1 MVYLIRRKKDVK
13 RFFFVSIFIISMLL
27 VNIQIF
33 NGLYV
38 DGSNNQLTN
47 LLNDDNNLF
56 SSDTDP
62 YLTDYY
68 INGSGDNQD
77 VRIYALN
84 SSYSNDNNQEFF
96 DIPSMSVTDTTYL
109 TYGNFNFTFQ
119 NNYTTDHVIEDTSAL
134 DASDFIK
141 FTYNEDDSSM
151 NVNTGEALNAI
162 DLNKLVDGNLNTYIE
177 LNSSSGILNFTID
190 SSFAGTSYNSTSPE
204 INLAFNRS
212 FILGL
217 ISTFSSS
224 IDLDAYLT
232 LKMFNISDSTWI
244 NVTETMFINSSL
256 GTQLIEN
263 RYVNENLN
271 YINSS
276 DISKI
281 QFYLQR
287 FDSTD
292 YLFRLREFKLDTTYA
307 FDLPITNSE
316 YVALEFDLRGESS
329 AVNGFYAWIRTLNL
343 TEALTAELNITLY
356 EANATIKRDQDKLLS
371 NNLKPNYAKLK
382 DSIIIDYSDY
392 HGDSLSYFEFN
403 QANTTN
409 LKLYNYFIVIK
420 SDHPDKIF
428 SLVTLPRQTFGDPN
442 STVDHQLR
450 TTNDDG
456 LTWSVAKK
464 EVTPTYESEEL
475 DATAFKL
482 NVTRGYMP
490 SDFINPDDI
499 QDTLRIQDISIEDQI
514 ISDPPYN
521 VSSSLTWGKGQWN
534 NNFTVEIESN
544 ISTLYNFQ
552 IDLTWNSTI
561 IQGFKFNVTYTVNGY
576 WVENANSYY
585 EVSYDTPPRW
595 NLNYTLDLGH
605 TNLYNWNFLEFWFVY
620 PNDWDAKNL
629 TNPNYDDI
637 YEEVVNS
644 TGGETNF
651 DANPMYD
658 FTAITSAVVND
669 TGGPYSLNLTSSNH
683 IQEMHSYINYNGILW
698 ETNGF
703 MYGDNISVGVAIQ
716 GPGGI
721 PPTNGNANVTL
732 FYPYNST
739 IFPGAQMIS
748 GVGVIKGNSLFYD
761 FNNQTILDVTKD
773 TPLLGNYYLG
783 YFWENGSAVGCKKL
797 KLYLDTYDV
806 NMNSLFYEPIL
817 NQNILAG
824 IVDMVYESCSMLIG
838 TINVT
843 DDKYYPDFYA
853 VNNSDINQQ
862 FIYEINGEEIPILVK
877 TFLQNETLLN
887 PNEDIKIN
895 VTIQNLHDF
904 VDLEVKLK
912 VQLLSLANE
921 EWIIAEKYT
930 DVKTLKPSV
939 DPNGADTQEFSV
951 SLTIPTLQADEVWQG
966 VNAPVRKGGAKTI
979 FTIYFD
985 YNGESHEVDT
995 FESNEYSL
1003 IINST
1008 QNEFEGYIITL
1019 KYDEEITGAFQKPF
1033 EREACQYMPNQTT
1046 LVANIYDKNFVSSY
1060 NQFNESFSLK
1070 INSQFSDIVINPQTP
1085 TYGQKFNISSV
1096 LTTEF
1101 GDEIP
1106 NKNVTCQYFN
1116 SNLWEN
1122 ISSQIS
1128 GASGVT
1134 SFEIDS
1140 LSLPREDDLLFR
1152 LTWQG
1157 EQYILENSQNI
1168 SVSLYKV
1175 SNNISLGIVSNVNQI
1190 TRNGKTTIKITLK
1203 NIGDSELTIS
1213 SSSISIIIEPSLTYS
1228 IVEINYFIL
1237 KNFQP
1242 GESTDL
1248 IISIEIPAIN
1258 QITINVSI
1266 EATNKLTKENITI
1279 QASKTF
1285 EVYDVPLT
1293 NYINIYFTLIMIGI
1307 FVLLWGVMYLYVRRT
1322 TKKIETPIEE
1332 PSKKKPRRG
1341 RYVSVS
1347 ELPKEEPKKISAKK
1361 PSKKLSKKQKQKE
1374 LKKEKPATD
1383 LDSLLE
1389 EKGLKDKK

>member
-1 MVYLIRRKKDVK
+1 
-13 RFFFVSIFIISMLL
+13 MLL

-33 NGLYV
+33 NGLYL

-47 LLNDDNNLF
+47 WLNDDDNLF
-56 SSDTDP
+56 SSETDT

-84 SSYSNDNNQEFF
+84 SSDSNENNQNSFN
-96 DIPSMSVTDTTYL
+96 ISSMSTTDTTYL
-109 TYGNFNFTFQ
+109 VDGNFNFTFQ
-119 NNYTTDHVIEDTSAL
+119 NNYTTDHIMENTSAL

-151 NVNTGEALNAI
+151 NVNTGENLSTI
-162 DLNKLVDGNLNTYIE
+162 DLDWLVDGNPSTYIR
-177 LNSSSGILNFTID
+177 LNSSSGILNFTIN
-190 SSFAGTSYNSTSPE
+190 SNFTGTSYSRSSPT

-217 ISTFSSS
+217 ISSFSSN
-224 IDLDAYLT
+224 ITNDAYLT
-232 LKMFNISDSTWI
+232 LKMFDISDSTWK
-244 NVTETMFINSSL
+244 NVTETMFINASL

-281 QFYLQR
+281 QFYLQGV
-287 FDSTD
+287 DSND
-292 YLFRLREFKLDTTYA
+292 FELNLIEFKLDTTYA
-307 FDLPITNSE
+307 FDLPITKSE

-343 TEALTAELNITLY
+343 TEALNAELNITLY
-356 EANATIKRDQDKLLS
+356 EANTTIKRDQAYLIA
-371 NNLKPNYAKLK
+371 NNLKPNNAKLI
-382 DSIIIDYSDY
+382 DSIIIIMNYSNY

-403 QANTTN
+403 QTNTQN

-420 SDHPDKIF
+420 SNHSDKIF
-428 SLVTLPRQTFGDPN
+428 SLVTLPRQTFGDPD
-442 STVDHQLR
+442 SQVDHQLR

-456 LTWSVAKK
+456 LTWNVAKK
-464 EVTPTYESEEL
+464 EVTPVYESEEL

-499 QDTLRIQDISIEDQI
+499 QDALRIQGISIEDQI
-514 ISDPPYN
+514 ISDSPYD
-521 VSSSLTWGKGQWN
+521 VSSSLTWGLGQWN

-544 ISTLYNFQ
+544 ISTSYNFQ
-552 IDLTWNSTI
+552 IDLTWNSSI
-561 IQGFKFNVTYTVNGY
+561 IQGFKFNVSYTVKGY
-576 WVENANSYY
+576 WVETANSYY
-585 EVSYDTPPRW
+585 EVSYDTTPRW
-595 NLNYTLDLGH
+595 DLNYTLDLGD
-605 TNLYNWNFLEFWFVY
+605 TNLDNWNFLEFWFVY

-629 TNPNYDDI
+629 TNPNYYEI

-651 DANPMYD
+651 DANPSYD
-658 FTAITSAVVND
+658 FTAITSAVVNSTD
-669 TGGPYSLNLTSSNH
+669 GTYSLNLTSSNLIH
-683 IQEMHSYINYNGILW
+683 EMHSYINYNGILW

-703 MYGDNISVGVAIQ
+703 MYGDNISVEVAIQ

-732 FYPYNST
+732 FYPNNIT
-739 IFPGAQMIS
+739 IFPGAQRNS
-748 GVGVIKGNSLFYD
+748 GAGVIKGNSLVYD
-761 FNNQTILDVTKD
+761 FNNQTILNVTKD

-806 NMNSLFYEPIL
+806 NMNSLSYEPIL
-817 NQNILAG
+817 NQNILDG
-824 IVDMVYESCSMLIG
+824 IVDKVYESYSMLIG
-838 TINVT
+838 SINVME
-843 DDKYYPDFYA
+843 DEYDPDFYA
-853 VNNSDINQQ
+853 VNNSDVNQQ
-862 FIYEINGEEIPILVK
+862 FVYEISGEEIPILVK

-887 PNEDIKIN
+887 PNEDIKVN
-895 VTIQNLHDF
+895 LTIQNLHDF

-912 VQLLSLANE
+912 VQLVSLANE

-930 DVKTLKPSV
+930 DVKTLKPNV
-939 DPNGADTQEFSV
+939 DPNGADTQQFSV
-951 SLTIPTLQADEVWQG
+951 NLTIPTLQADEVWQG
-966 VNAPVRKGGAKTI
+966 VNAPVRKGGAKTMV
-979 FTIYFD
+979 TVYFE

-995 FESNEYSL
+995 FESNDYSL
-1003 IINST
+1003 LINST

-1019 KYDEEITGAFQKPF
+1019 KYDEEITSGSILKPF
-1033 EREACQYMPNQTT
+1033 ERDTCQYMPKQTT
-1046 LVANIYDKNFVSSY
+1046 FVVNIYDKNFVSSY
-1060 NQFNESFSLK
+1060 NQFNDSFSLK

-1085 TYGQKFNISSV
+1085 IYGRKFNISSV

-1106 NKNVTCQYFN
+1106 NKNVICQYFY
-1116 SNLWEN
+1116 SGLWEN
-1122 ISSQIS
+1122 VSSQIS
-1128 GASGVT
+1128 GTNGVT
-1134 SFEIDS
+1134 SFEIDT
-1140 LSLPREDDLLFR
+1140 LSLPREDDVLLR

-1157 EQYILENSQNI
+1157 EQYILENSQNL

-1190 TRNGKTTIKITLK
+1190 TRNGKTTITITLN

-1213 SSSISIIIEPSLTYS
+1213 GSNISIIIEPSLTYS
-1228 IVEINYFIL
+1228 IVEINYLIL
-1237 KNFQP
+1237 NNFQA
-1242 GESTDL
+1242 GESTD
-1248 IISIEIPAIN
+1248 IIVSIEIPAIN
-1258 QITINVSI
+1258 QMTITISV
-1266 EATNKLTKENITI
+1266 EATNELTKENITV
-1279 QASKTF
+1279 QTLKTF
-1285 EVYDVPLT
+1285 KIYDVPLA
-1293 NYINIYFTLIMIGI
+1293 NYITFFFTVIMIGI
-1307 FVLLWGVMYLYVRRT
+1307 IALLWGLMYLYVKRT

-1347 ELPKEEPKKISAKK
+1347 ELPKEEKPKKMPAKK
-1361 PSKKLSKKQKQKE
+1361 PSRKLSKKQKQKE
-1374 LKKEKPATD
+1374 LKTEEPATD

-1389 EKGLKDKK
+1389 EKGLEDKK

>member
-13 RFFFVSIFIISMLL
+13 RIFFVSIFIISMLL
-27 VNIQIF
+27 VNIHIF
-33 NGLYV
+33 NSLYL

-47 LLNDDNNLF
+47 LLNDDNKLF
-56 SSDTDP
+56 SSETDP

-68 INGSGDNQD
+68 TTGSGDNQD

-84 SSYSNDNNQEFF
+84 SSYSNDNNQGSF
-96 DIPSMSVTDTTYL
+96 DIPSMSVADTTYL

-119 NNYTTDHVIEDTSAL
+119 NNYTTDHIIEDTNAL

-141 FTYNEDDSSM
+141 FTYNTGDSSM
-151 NVNTGEALNAI
+151 DVNTGEVLNPPI
-162 DLNKLVDGNLNTYIE
+162 DLGKLVDVNNNTYIE

-190 SSFAGTSYNSTSPE
+190 SSFAGTSYTRVSPT

-217 ISTFSSS
+217 ISTFSHS
-224 IDLDAYLT
+224 IDEDAYLT
-232 LKMFNISDSTWI
+232 IKLFDSSDSSWN
-244 NVTETMFINSSL
+244 NVTEAFFINSSL
-256 GTQLIEN
+256 GIQSVEESYI
-263 RYVNENLN
+263 NENLR

-276 DISKI
+276 DITQI
-281 QFYLQR
+281 QFFLQR
-287 FDSTD
+287 FDSID
-292 YLFRLREFKLDTTYA
+292 FVLRLREFKLDATYA

-316 YVALEFDLRGESS
+316 YVALEFDLKGENS

-343 TEALTAELNITLY
+343 TKALTAELNITLY
-356 EANATIKRDQDKLLS
+356 EANTTIARTQANLIS
-371 NNLKPNYAKLK
+371 NNLKPNNAKLI
-382 DSIIIDYSDY
+382 DSIIIDYIDY

-403 QANTTN
+403 QANTQN
-409 LKLYNYFIVIK
+409 LKLNNYFIVIK
-420 SDHPDKIF
+420 SNHPDKIF
-428 SLVTLPRQTFGDPN
+428 SLVTLPRQTFGDPD
-442 STVDHQLR
+442 SQVDHQLR
-450 TTNDDG
+450 TTNNDG
-456 LTWSVAKK
+456 LTWNVAKK
-464 EVTPTYESEEL
+464 QVTPGYESEEL

-490 SDFINPDDI
+490 SDFINLEDN

-514 ISDPPYN
+514 ISDPPYD
-521 VSSSLTWGKGQWN
+521 VSSSLTWGLGQWN
-534 NNFTVEIESN
+534 NNFTVEIASVSN
-544 ISTLYNFQ
+544 NLQ
-552 IDLTWNSTI
+552 IDLTWNSSI
-561 IQGFKFNVTYTVNGY
+561 IQGFKFNVTYTVKGY

-585 EVSYDTPPRW
+585 KVSYDTTPRW
-595 NLNYTLDLGH
+595 DLNYTLDLSDV
-605 TNLYNWNFLEFWFVY
+605 NLDNWNFLEFWFVY

-629 TNPNYDDI
+629 TNPNYNDI
-637 YEEVVNS
+637 YGEVVNS

-651 DANPMYD
+651 DANPSYD
-658 FTAITSAVVND
+658 FVAITSSIVNGID
-669 TGGPYSLNLTSSNH
+669 GTYSLNLTSSNL
-683 IQEMHSYINYNGILW
+683 IDEMHSYINYNGILW

-703 MYGDNISVGVAIQ
+703 MYGDNISVRVDIL
-716 GPGGI
+716 GPGDI
-721 PPTNGNANVTL
+721 PPTNGNANVKL
-732 FYPYNST
+732 FYPDNST
-739 IFPGAQMIS
+739 IFPGAEMSS
-748 GVGVIKGNSLFYD
+748 GAGLIKDNSLVYD
-761 FNNQTILDVTKD
+761 FNNLTILDVTKD

-797 KLYLDTYDV
+797 KLYIDTYEV

-817 NQNILAG
+817 NQNILDG
-824 IVDMVYESCSMLIG
+824 IVDKVYESYSMLIG

-887 PNEDIKIN
+887 PNEDIKIGA
-895 VTIQNLHDF
+895 TIQNLHDF

-912 VQLLSLANE
+912 VQLVSLVNE

-930 DVKTLKPSV
+930 DIKTLKPSV
-939 DPNGADTQEFSV
+939 DPNGDDTQEFSV
-951 SLTIPTLQADEVWQG
+951 GLTIPTLQSDEVWQG

-979 FTIYFD
+979 FTIYFEYD
-985 YNGESHEVDT
+985 GISHEVDT

-1003 IINST
+1003 VINST

-1019 KYDEEITGAFQKPF
+1019 KYDEEITGASILKPF
-1033 EREACQYMPNQTT
+1033 DRESCQYMPNQTT
-1046 LVANIYDKNFVSSY
+1046 FVVNIYDKNYVSSY
-1060 NQFNESFSLK
+1060 NQFIDSFSLK

-1085 TYGQKFNISSV
+1085 IYGQKFNISSV
-1096 LTTEF
+1096 LATEF

-1106 NKNVTCQYFN
+1106 NKNVTCQFFN
-1116 SNLWEN
+1116 IGLWEN
-1122 ISSQIS
+1122 VSSQIS
-1128 GASGVT
+1128 SANGVT
-1134 SFEIDS
+1134 NFEIDT

-1152 LTWQG
+1152 LTWLG
-1157 EQYILENSQNI
+1157 EQYVLENSQNI

-1190 TRNGKTTIKITLK
+1190 TRNGKTTIKITLN
-1203 NIGDSELTIS
+1203 NIGDSELTVL
-1213 SSSISIIIEPSLTYS
+1213 SSSISIIIEPTLTYS
-1228 IVEINYFIL
+1228 IVEINYLIL
-1237 KNFQP
+1237 NNFQP

-1248 IISIEIPAIN
+1248 IISIDVPAIN
-1258 QITINVSI
+1258 EMTITISI
-1266 EATNKLTKENITI
+1266 EATNELTKENITV
-1279 QASKTF
+1279 QALKTF
-1285 EVYDVPLT
+1285 KIYDVPLA
-1293 NYINIYFTLIMIGI
+1293 NYITVFFTVIMIGI
-1307 FVLLWGVMYLYVRRT
+1307 FALLWGAMYLYAKRT

-1347 ELPKEEPKKISAKK
+1347 ELPKEETKEMPTKK
-1361 PSKKLSKKQKQKE
+1361 PSKKSSKKQKQKE
-1374 LKKEKPATD
+1374 IKTEKPTTD

-1389 EKGLKDKK
+1389 EKGLKDEE

>member
-1 MVYLIRRKKDVK
+1 
-13 RFFFVSIFIISMLL
+13 MLL

-33 NGLYV
+33 NGLYL
-38 DGSNNQLTN
+38 DGKNNQLTN

-56 SSDTDP
+56 SSETDP

-68 INGSGDNQD
+68 TTGSGDNQD

-84 SSYSNDNNQEFF
+84 SSDSNDNNQGFF

-141 FTYNEDDSSM
+141 FTYNDDDSSM
-151 NVNTGEALNAI
+151 NVNTGENLSII
-162 DLNKLVDGNLNTYIE
+162 DLNKLDDDLDTYIE

-190 SSFAGTSYNSTSPE
+190 SSFAGTSYSRVNPT

-217 ISTFSSS
+217 ISTFSYS
-224 IDLDAYLT
+224 IDNDAYLT
-232 LKMFNISDSTWI
+232 IKLFDTFDSSWK
-244 NVTETMFINSSL
+244 NVTEAFFINSSL
-256 GTQLIEN
+256 GIQSVEE
-263 RYVNENLN
+263 RYINENLKN
-271 YINSS
+271 IDSS
-276 DISKI
+276 DITQI
-281 QFYLQR
+281 QFFLQR
-287 FDSTD
+287 FDSND
-292 YLFRLREFKLDTTYA
+292 FVLRLREFKLDATYA
-307 FDLPITNSE
+307 FDLPISSSE
-316 YVALEFDLRGESS
+316 YVALEFDLKGESS

-356 EANATIKRDQDKLLS
+356 EANTTITRTQTSLRT
-371 NNLKPNYAKLK
+371 NNLKPNNAKLI
-382 DSIIIDYSDY
+382 DSIIINYIDY

-403 QANTTN
+403 QANTQN

-420 SDHPDKIF
+420 SNRTDKIF
-428 SLVTLPRQTFGDPN
+428 SLVTLPIESFGDPD
-442 STVDHQLR
+442 SQVDHQLR
-450 TTNDDG
+450 TTKDG
-456 LTWSVAKK
+456 GIAWDIATKQ
-464 EVTPTYESEEL
+464 VTPGYESQQL

-490 SDFINPDDI
+490 SDFINPDDN
-499 QDTLRIQDISIEDQI
+499 QDTLRIQDISIEDQT
-514 ISDPPYN
+514 ISEPPYD
-521 VSSSLTWGKGQWN
+521 VSSSLTWGLGQWN
-534 NNFTVEIESN
+534 NNFTVEIES
-544 ISTLYNFQ
+544 ISNNLQ
-552 IDLTWNSTI
+552 IDLTWNSSI
-561 IQGFKFNVTYTVNGY
+561 IQGFKFNVTYTVKGY

-585 EVSYDTPPRW
+585 EVSYDTTPRW
-595 NLNYTLDLGH
+595 DLNYTLDLGDP
-605 TNLYNWNFLEFWFVY
+605 NLDNWNFLEFWFVY

-629 TNPNYDDI
+629 TNPAPFYDDI

-651 DANPMYD
+651 GANPSYD
-658 FTAITSAVVND
+658 FTAITSAVVNNSD
-669 TGGPYSLNLTSSNH
+669 GTYSLNLTSSNIIH
-683 IQEMHSYINYNGILW
+683 EMHSYINYNGILW

-703 MYGDNISVGVAIQ
+703 MYGDNISIGVDIQ

-721 PPTNGNANVTL
+721 PPTNGNASVKL
-732 FYPYNST
+732 FYPDNST
-739 IFPGAQMIS
+739 IYPGAEMS
-748 GVGVIKGNSLFYD
+748 SEVGVIKGTTLVYD

-817 NQNILAG
+817 DQNILDG
-824 IVDMVYESCSMLIG
+824 IVDKVYESYSMLIG

-887 PNEDIKIN
+887 PNEDIKIS

-904 VDLEVKLK
+904 VDLDVKLK
-912 VQLLSLANE
+912 VQLVSLVNE

-930 DVKTLKPSV
+930 DVKNLKPSV
-939 DPNGADTQEFSV
+939 DPNGDDTQEFSV
-951 SLTIPTLQADEVWQG
+951 TLTIPNLQSDEVWQG

-979 FTIYFD
+979 FTVYFE
-985 YNGESHEVDT
+985 YNSESHEVDT

-1008 QNEFEGYIITL
+1008 QSELEGYIITL
-1019 KYDEEITGAFQKPF
+1019 KYDEEITGASILKPF
-1033 EREACQYMPNQTT
+1033 EREACQYKPNQTT
-1046 LVANIYDKNFVSSY
+1046 FVVNIYDKNFVSSY
-1060 NQFNESFSLK
+1060 NTFIDSFSLK

-1085 TYGQKFNISSV
+1085 IYGQKFNISSV

-1106 NKNVTCQYFN
+1106 NKNITCQYFD

-1122 ISSQIS
+1122 VSSQMS
-1128 GASGVT
+1128 GANGVI
-1134 SFEIDS
+1134 SFEIDT
-1140 LSLPREDDLLFR
+1140 LLLPHEDNLLFR
-1152 LTWQG
+1152 LIWQG
-1157 EQYILENSQNI
+1157 NQYILENSQNI

-1175 SNNISLGIVSNVNQI
+1175 YNNISLGIVSTVNQI
-1190 TRNGKTTIKITLK
+1190 TRNGKTTIKITLN

-1213 SSSISIIIEPSLTYS
+1213 GSSISIIIEPSLTYS
-1228 IVEINYFIL
+1228 IVEINYLIL
-1237 KNFQP
+1237 NNFQP
-1242 GESTDL
+1242 GESTEL
-1248 IISIEIPAIN
+1248 VISIDVPAIN
-1258 QITINVSI
+1258 QMTITISI
-1266 EATNKLTKENITI
+1266 EATNELTKENITV
-1279 QASKTF
+1279 QALKTF
-1285 EVYDVPLT
+1285 EIYDVPLG
-1293 NYINIYFTLIMIGI
+1293 NYITFYFTLIMIGI
-1307 FVLLWGVMYLYVRRT
+1307 FALLWSVMYLYVKRT

-1347 ELPKEEPKKISAKK
+1347 ELPKEEPKKMSAKK
-1361 PSKKLSKKQKQKE
+1361 PSKKIPKKQKQKE

>member
-1 MVYLIRRKKDVK
+1 MIRRKKDVK
-13 RFFFVSIFIISMLL
+13 RIFFVSIFIISMLL

-33 NGLYV
+33 NGLYL
-38 DGSNNQLTN
+38 DSSNNKLTN
-47 LLNDDNNLF
+47 LLNDDNNPL
-56 SSDTDP
+56 SSEIDP

-68 INGSGDNQD
+68 TTGSGDPQD

-84 SSYSNDNNQEFF
+84 SSYSNDNNQGSF
-96 DIPSMSVTDTTYL
+96 DIPSMSVSDTTYL
-109 TYGNFNFTFQ
+109 TYGNLNFTFQ

-141 FTYNEDDSSM
+141 FTYNTGDSSM
-151 NVNTGEALNAI
+151 NVNTGEVLNEPI
-162 DLNKLVDGNLNTYIE
+162 DLDWLVDENPSTYIE
-177 LNSSSGILNFTID
+177 LNSSNGILNFTIS
-190 SSFAGTSYNSTSPE
+190 SSFANTIFNVLGDD
-204 INLAFNRS
+204 LDFNRS

-217 ISTFSSS
+217 ISTFSYS
-224 IDLDAYLT
+224 IDEDAYLT
-232 LKMFNISDSTWI
+232 LKMFDISDSTWK
-244 NVTETMFINSSL
+244 NVTETVFINS
-256 GTQLIEN
+256 TKTIEN
-263 RYVNENLN
+263 RFVNENLN

-287 FDSTD
+287 FDSND
-292 YLFRLREFKLDTTYA
+292 FVLSLREFKLDSTYV
-307 FDLPITNSE
+307 FDLPITNNE
-316 YVALEFDLRGESS
+316 YVALEFDLKGKSS

-343 TEALTAELNITLY
+343 TEALSAELNITLY
-356 EANATIKRDQDKLLS
+356 EANATITRTQANLIS
-371 NNLKPNYAKLK
+371 NNLKPDNAKLI
-382 DSIIIDYSDY
+382 DSIIISNYN
-392 HGDSLSYFEFN
+392 GDSLSYFEFN
-403 QANTTN
+403 QANTQN

-420 SDHPDKIF
+420 SNHTDKIF

-456 LTWSVAKK
+456 LTWNVAKK
-464 EVTPTYESEEL
+464 QVTPGYESEEL
-475 DATAFKL
+475 DATVFKL

-490 SDFINPDDI
+490 SDFINPDDS

-514 ISDPPYN
+514 ISEPPYD

-534 NNFTVEIESN
+534 NNFTVEIES
-544 ISTLYNFQ
+544 ISNNLQ
-552 IDLTWNSTI
+552 IDLTWNSSI
-561 IQGFKFNVTYTVNGY
+561 ISGFKFNVTYTVKGY

-585 EVSYDTPPRW
+585 EVSYDTTPRW
-595 NLNYTLDLGH
+595 DLNYTLDLSDA
-605 TNLYNWNFLEFWFVY
+605 NLDNWNFLEFWFVY
-620 PNDWDAKNL
+620 PNDWDAKSL
-629 TNPNYDDI
+629 INPNYDEI
-637 YEEVVNS
+637 YGEVVNS

-651 DANPMYD
+651 DANPSYD
-658 FTAITSAVVND
+658 FTAITSAVVKGID
-669 TGGPYSLNLTSSNH
+669 GIYSLNLTSSNL
-683 IQEMHSYINYNGILW
+683 IDEMHSYINYNGILW

-703 MYGDNISVGVAIQ
+703 MYGDNISVGVDIQ
-716 GPGGI
+716 GPNGI
-721 PPTNGNANVTL
+721 PPTSGNANVKL
-732 FYPYNST
+732 FYPDNST
-739 IFPGAQMIS
+739 IFPGGEMNS
-748 GVGVIKGNSLFYD
+748 GAGMIKGTTLVYD

-797 KLYLDTYDV
+797 KLYIDTYGI

-817 NQNILAG
+817 DQNILDG
-824 IVDMVYESCSMLIG
+824 IVDKVYESYSMLIG

-843 DDKYYPDFYA
+843 DDNYYPDFYA

-887 PNEDIKIN
+887 PNEDIKIG

-904 VDLEVKLK
+904 IDLDVKLK
-912 VQLLSLANE
+912 VQLVSLVNE

-930 DVKTLKPSV
+930 DVESLKTSGT
-939 DPNGADTQEFSV
+939 PNGADTQDFSV
-951 SLTIPTLQADEVWQG
+951 SLTIPTLQADGVWQG

-979 FTIYFD
+979 FTVYFE
-985 YNGESHEVDT
+985 YSGESHEVDT

-1019 KYDEEITGAFQKPF
+1019 KYDEEITGASILKPF
-1033 EREACQYMPNQTT
+1033 ERDVCQYMPNQTT
-1046 LVANIYDKNFVSSY
+1046 FVVNIYDKNFVSSY
-1060 NQFNESFSLK
+1060 NQFIDSFSLK
-1070 INSQFSDIVINPQTP
+1070 VNSKFSDIIINPQTP
-1085 TYGQKFNISSV
+1085 IYGQKFNISSV

-1101 GDEIP
+1101 GEEIS
-1106 NKNVTCQYFN
+1106 NKNVTCQYFD
-1116 SNLWEN
+1116 SGLWEN
-1122 ISSQIS
+1122 VSSQIS
-1128 GASGVT
+1128 GANGVT
-1134 SFEIDS
+1134 SFEIDT
-1140 LSLPREDDLLFR
+1140 LSLLREDDLLFR

-1190 TRNGKTTIKITLK
+1190 TRNGKTTMKITLT
-1203 NIGDSELTIS
+1203 NIGDSILAIS
-1213 SSSISIIIEPSLTYS
+1213 SSRISIIIAPSLTHS
-1228 IVEINYFIL
+1228 IVEINYLIL
-1237 KNFQP
+1237 NNFQP

-1248 IISIEIPAIN
+1248 LISIDVPAIN
-1258 QITINVSI
+1258 EMTITVLI
-1266 EATNKLTKENITI
+1266 EATNELTHENITVQTI
-1279 QASKTF
+1279 KTF
-1285 EVYDVPLT
+1285 EIYDIPLA
-1293 NYINIYFTLIMIGI
+1293 NYITVFFTLIMIGI
-1307 FVLLWGVMYLYVRRT
+1307 FALLWGVMYLYVKRT
-1322 TKKIETPIEE
+1322 TEKIETPIEE

-1347 ELPKEEPKKISAKK
+1347 ELPKEEPKKMPAKK
-1361 PSKKLSKKQKQKE
+1361 ASKKLSKKQKQKE
-1374 LKKEKPATD
+1374 IKTEKPATD

>member
-1 MVYLIRRKKDVK
+1 
-13 RFFFVSIFIISMLL
+13 MLL
-27 VNIQIF
+27 VNIHIF
-33 NGLYV
+33 NSLYL

-47 LLNDDNNLF
+47 LLNDDIKLF
-56 SSDTDP
+56 SSETDP

-68 INGSGDNQD
+68 TTGSGDNQD

-84 SSYSNDNNQEFF
+84 SSYSNDNNQGFF
-96 DIPSMSVTDTTYL
+96 DIPSMSVTDTSYL
-109 TYGNFNFTFQ
+109 TYGNLNFTFQ
-119 NNYTTDHVIEDTSAL
+119 NNFTTDHVIENTSAL

-141 FTYNEDDSSM
+141 FTYNTGDSSM
-151 NVNTGEALNAI
+151 KVNTGENLSII
-162 DLNKLVDGNLNTYIE
+162 DLNLLVDGLPTNIE

-190 SSFAGTSYNSTSPE
+190 SSFAGTSYSRVSPT

-217 ISTFSSS
+217 ISTFSFSFEEEKA
-224 IDLDAYLT
+224 AYLT
-232 LKMFNISDSTWI
+232 LKAFDISDSTWK
-244 NVTETMFINSSL
+244 NVTERMFIN
-256 GTQLIEN
+256 GTQLIED

-271 YINSS
+271 YFNSS
-276 DISKI
+276 DFSKI
-281 QFYLQR
+281 QFYLQGV
-287 FDSTD
+287 DSND
-292 YLFRLREFKLDTTYA
+292 FVLNLIEFKLDSTYA
-307 FDLPITNSE
+307 FDSPITNSE

-356 EANATIKRDQDKLLS
+356 EANTTITRTQDNLIS
-371 NNLKPNYAKLK
+371 NNLKPNNAKLI
-382 DSIIIDYSDY
+382 DSIIIDNNDY

-403 QANTTN
+403 QANTQN

-420 SDHPDKIF
+420 SNQSDKTF
-428 SLVTLPRQTFGDPN
+428 SLVTLPRQTFGDPDPD
-442 STVDHQLR
+442 SPVDHQLR

-456 LTWSVAKK
+456 LTWNVAKK
-464 EVTPTYESEEL
+464 EVTPTYMSEEL

-490 SDFINPDDI
+490 SDFTNPDDNE
-499 QDTLRIQDISIEDQI
+499 DTLRIQDISIEDQI
-514 ISDPPYN
+514 ISDPPYD
-521 VSSSLTWGKGQWN
+521 VSSSLTWGLGQWN
-534 NNFTVEIESN
+534 NSFTVEIASVSN
-544 ISTLYNFQ
+544 NLQ
-552 IDLTWNSTI
+552 IDLTWNSSI
-561 IQGFKFNVTYTVNGY
+561 IQGFKFNVTYTVKGY

-585 EVSYDTPPRW
+585 KVSYDTTPRW
-595 NLNYTLDLGH
+595 DLNYTLDLGDV
-605 TNLYNWNFLEFWFVY
+605 NLDNWNFLEFWFVY

-629 TNPNYDDI
+629 TNPNYDEI
-637 YEEVVNS
+637 YGEVVNS
-644 TGGETNF
+644 TGGETYFEPNQS
-651 DANPMYD
+651 YD
-658 FTAITSAVVND
+658 FTAITSAVVAGND
-669 TGGPYSLNLTSSNH
+669 GTYSLNLTSSNL
-683 IQEMHSYINYNGILW
+683 IDEMHSYINFNGILW
-698 ETNGF
+698 DTNGF
-703 MYGDNISVGVAIQ
+703 MYGDNISVGVNIL
-716 GPGGI
+716 GPRGI
-721 PPTNGNANVTL
+721 PPTNGNANVKL
-732 FYPYNST
+732 FYPDNST
-739 IFPGAQMIS
+739 IFPGAEMSS
-748 GVGVIKGNSLFYD
+748 GVGMIKGNSLIYD

-797 KLYLDTYDV
+797 KLYIDTYDV
-806 NMNSLFYEPIL
+806 NINSLFYEPIL
-817 NQNILAG
+817 DKNILDG
-824 IVDMVYESCSMLIG
+824 IVNKVYESYSMLIG

-887 PNEDIKIN
+887 PNEDIKIGAI
-895 VTIQNLHDF
+895 IQNLHDF
-904 VDLEVKLK
+904 IDLEVKLK
-912 VQLLSLANE
+912 VQLVSLVNE

-951 SLTIPTLQADEVWQG
+951 GLTIPNLQSDEVWQG

-979 FTIYFD
+979 FTVYFEYD
-985 YNGESHEVDT
+985 GESHEVDT

-1003 IINST
+1003 VINST

-1019 KYDEEITGAFQKPF
+1019 KYDEEITGASILKPF
-1033 EREACQYMPNQTT
+1033 ERESCQYMPNQTT
-1046 LVANIYDKNFVSSY
+1046 FVINIYDKNFVSSY
-1060 NQFNESFSLK
+1060 NQFIDSFSLK

-1085 TYGQKFNISSV
+1085 IYGQKFNISSV
-1096 LTTEF
+1096 LATEF

-1106 NKNVTCQYFN
+1106 NKNVTCQFFN
-1116 SNLWEN
+1116 TDLWEN
-1122 ISSQIS
+1122 VSSQIS
-1128 GASGVT
+1128 GANGVT
-1134 SFEIDS
+1134 SFEIDT

-1152 LTWQG
+1152 LTWLG

-1175 SNNISLGIVSNVNQI
+1175 SNNISLGIVSNINQI
-1190 TRNGKTTIKITLK
+1190 TRNGKTTIKITLN
-1203 NIGDSELTIS
+1203 NIGDSELTVY
-1213 SSSISIIIEPSLTYS
+1213 SSSISIIIEPTLTFS
-1228 IVEINYFIL
+1228 IVEINYLIL
-1237 KNFQP
+1237 NNFQP

-1248 IISIEIPAIN
+1248 IISIDIPAIN
-1258 QITINVSI
+1258 EMTITISV
-1266 EATNKLTKENITI
+1266 EATNELTKENITV
-1279 QASKTF
+1279 QALKTF
-1285 EVYDVPLT
+1285 EIYDVPLE
-1293 NYINIYFTLIMIGI
+1293 NYIIVYFTVIMIII
-1307 FVLLWGVMYLYVRRT
+1307 FALLWGGMYIYAKRT

-1347 ELPKEEPKKISAKK
+1347 ELPKEKTKEETKKLPAKK
-1361 PSKKLSKKQKQKE
+1361 ASKKLSKKQKQKDI
-1374 LKKEKPATD
+1374 KTEKPATD

>member
-1 MVYLIRRKKDVK
+1 
-13 RFFFVSIFIISMLL
+13 MLL

-33 NGLYV
+33 NGLYL
-38 DGSNNQLTN
+38 DGNNNQLTN
-47 LLNDDNNLF
+47 LLKDDNNLF
-56 SSDTDP
+56 SSETDP

-68 INGSGDNQD
+68 ITGSGDNQD

-84 SSYSNDNNQEFF
+84 SSYSNDNNQGSFN
-96 DIPSMSVTDTTYL
+96 IPSMSVTDTTYL
-109 TYGNFNFTFQ
+109 TYGNLNFTFQ

-134 DASDFIK
+134 DARDFIK

-151 NVNTGEALNAI
+151 NVNTGNNLSII
-162 DLNKLVDGNLNTYIE
+162 DLGMLVDNDLDTYIE
-177 LNSSSGILNFTID
+177 LKSSSGILNFTID
-190 SSFAGTSYNSTSPE
+190 SSFAGTSYVSGSPS

-224 IDLDAYLT
+224 ISLDAYLT
-232 LKMFNISDSTWI
+232 LKMFDTSDSTWK
-244 NVTETMFINSSL
+244 NVTERMFINSSL
-256 GTQLIEN
+256 EDPFKN
-263 RYVNENLN
+263 KYANENLN

-276 DISKI
+276 ENSKI
-281 QFYLQR
+281 QFYLQGV
-287 FDSTD
+287 DSND
-292 YLFRLREFKLDTTYA
+292 FEFRLREFKLDTTYA
-307 FDLPITNSE
+307 FDLPITSSE
-316 YVALEFDLRGESS
+316 YVALEFDLKGESS

-343 TEALTAELNITLY
+343 TKALTAELNITLY
-356 EANATIKRDQDKLLS
+356 EANTTIKRTPANLIS
-371 NNLKPNYAKLK
+371 NNLEPNNAKLI
-382 DSIIIDYSDY
+382 DSILISDY

-403 QANTTN
+403 QATTQN

-420 SDHPDKIF
+420 SNQDKTF
-428 SLVTLPRQTFGDPN
+428 SLVTLPTQTFGDPD
-442 STVDHQLR
+442 SQVDHQLR
-450 TTNDDG
+450 TTNDIG
-456 LTWSVAKK
+456 STWNVAKK
-464 EVTPTYESEEL
+464 QVTPSYESEEL

-490 SDFINPDDI
+490 SDFINPDDN
-499 QDTLRIQDISIEDQI
+499 QDTLRIQDISIVDQI
-514 ISDPPYN
+514 ISDPPYD
-521 VSSSLTWGKGQWN
+521 VSSSLTWGLGQWN
-534 NNFTVEIESN
+534 NNFTVEIES
-544 ISTLYNFQ
+544 ISNNCQ
-552 IDLTWNSTI
+552 IDLTWNSSI
-561 IQGFKFNVTYTVNGY
+561 IQGFKFNVTYTAKGY

-585 EVSYDTPPRW
+585 EVSYDTTPRW
-595 NLNYTLDLGH
+595 DLNYTLDLGD
-605 TNLYNWNFLEFWFVY
+605 TNLDNWNFLEFWFVY

-629 TNPNYDDI
+629 TNPNYDEI
-637 YEEVVNS
+637 YDEVVNS

-651 DANPMYD
+651 DAKPSYD
-658 FTAITSAVVND
+658 FTAITSAVVD
-669 TGGPYSLNLTSSNH
+669 GIDGTYSLNLTSSNLIH
-683 IQEMHSYINYNGILW
+683 EMHSYINYNGILW

-703 MYGDNISVGVAIQ
+703 MYGDNISVGVDIQ
-716 GPGGI
+716 GPGSI

-732 FYPYNST
+732 FYPDNST
-739 IFPGAQMIS
+739 IYPGAQRTS
-748 GVGVIKGNSLFYD
+748 EAGVIKGTTLVYD
-761 FNNQTILDVTKD
+761 FNNQTILNVTKD

-797 KLYLDTYDV
+797 KLYVDTYEV

-817 NQNILAG
+817 DKNILDG
-824 IVDMVYESCSMLIG
+824 FVGKVYESYSMLIG

-862 FIYEINGEEIPILVK
+862 FIYEINGKEIPILVK

-887 PNEDIKIN
+887 PNEDIKIS
-895 VTIQNLHDF
+895 VTLQNLHDF
-904 VDLEVKLK
+904 IDLDVKVK
-912 VQLLSLANE
+912 VQLVSLVNE

-930 DVKTLKPSV
+930 DVETLKTSGT
-939 DPNGADTQEFSV
+939 PNGADTQEFSV
-951 SLTIPTLQADEVWQG
+951 GLTIPTLQADEVWQG

-979 FTIYFD
+979 FTVYLE
-985 YNGESHEVDT
+985 YSGESHEVDT

-1003 IINST
+1003 VINST

-1019 KYDEEITGAFQKPF
+1019 KYDEEITGASILKPF

-1046 LVANIYDKNFVSSY
+1046 FVVNIFDKNFVSSY
-1060 NQFNESFSLK
+1060 NQFIDSFSLK
-1070 INSQFSDIVINPQTP
+1070 TNSQFSDIVINPQIP
-1085 TYGQKFNISSV
+1085 IYGQKFNISSV

-1122 ISSQIS
+1122 VSSQLS
-1128 GASGVT
+1128 GANGGT
-1134 SFEIDS
+1134 SFEIDT

-1168 SVSLYKV
+1168 SVSLYKI

-1190 TRNGKTTIKITLK
+1190 TRNGKTTITITLK
-1203 NIGDSELTIS
+1203 NIGASELTIS
-1213 SSSISIIIEPSLTYS
+1213 SSSISVLIEPSLTFS
-1228 IVEINYFIL
+1228 IVEINYLIL
-1237 KNFQP
+1237 NNFQP
-1242 GESTDL
+1242 GQSTNL
-1248 IISIEIPAIN
+1248 IISIDVPAIN
-1258 QITINVSI
+1258 EMAITISV
-1266 EATNKLTKENITI
+1266 EATNKITKENITV
-1279 QASKTF
+1279 QALKTF
-1285 EVYDVPLT
+1285 EIYDVPLA
-1293 NYINIYFTLIMIGI
+1293 NYITVYFTVIMIGI
-1307 FVLLWGVMYLYVRRT
+1307 FALLWGVMYLYAKRT

-1347 ELPKEEPKKISAKK
+1347 ELPKEEPKKIPAKK
-1361 PSKKLSKKQKQKE
+1361 PSKKLFKKQKQKE
-1374 LKKEKPATD
+1374 LKTEKPATD